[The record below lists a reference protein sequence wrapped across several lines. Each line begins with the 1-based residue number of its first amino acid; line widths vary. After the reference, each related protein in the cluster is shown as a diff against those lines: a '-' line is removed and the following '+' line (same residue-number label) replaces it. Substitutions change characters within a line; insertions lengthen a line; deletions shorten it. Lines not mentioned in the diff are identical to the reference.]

1 MKKKTTY
8 LATLIL
14 FALGLMSACTPGEL
28 DGDDNSNPD
37 ATPVPLA
44 ATVSLPATGTVTRAN
59 ATTGSI
65 KFDVSGSSFT
75 LRRYDQAPDGTTTLT
90 ASADYEIADRNDN
103 TSGSGTS
110 SQYFKLKTSTG
121 TSANTHIP
129 VIPTEQADL
138 RIEETAAPV
147 LMNVPADISGTSGT
161 ADDATTNVYVPF
173 RTRMKYGAEVP
184 ANPDVSIPSATD
196 KERTGI
202 TLSADKKAGIAT
214 INPVYTTAALRLV
227 LKLYNAGQGTVVNY
241 ASCPLTMT
249 GDSPTTQYT
258 PTVTHGTQAT
268 PGTDPGS
275 IIYTDATATR
285 QYTAVSQQIVI
296 FGELTPGTNTNGSST
311 GTNRLTPGS
320 TCVAVLTTSTGELLS
335 VTWPTSATI
344 NTVPQPGKMLT
355 LTVHVK
361 GDMAYIAPNVITI
374 SGFEDGN
381 GEGGETAGGSPG
393 IASGLTELNPDIFCI
408 ANPMWV
414 VTGGGTEATSSSN
427 TDSKDV
433 TVLKNVRTALNKIYT
448 PDNDSYTGPNY
459 IDLMLTDVT
468 TLPTYN
474 NDGAFQS
481 YKQLRNI
488 ELPTVTDIEEYA
500 FYKCESLTTASMPS
514 AKAIRKNAF
523 IGCQALT
530 NLDISGVTQIWN
542 LGTSEQNYLLS
553 AFGSDAYPN
562 CDLVLNSALEQYCY
576 AADGTS
582 QNGPL
587 VKLKIEGHDSSG
599 SPYSYTITFRSIT
612 FK

>member
-214 INPVYTTAALRLV
+214 INPAYTTAALRLV

-249 GDSPTTQYT
+249 GDSPTTQYA
-258 PTVTHGTQAT
+258 PTVTHGTQA
-268 PGTDPGS
+268 
-275 IIYTDATATR
+275 
-285 QYTAVSQQIVI
+285 
-296 FGELTPGTNTNGSST
+296 
-311 GTNRLTPGS
+311 
-320 TCVAVLTTSTGELLS
+320 LS
-335 VTWPTSATI
+335 LI
-344 NTVPQPGKMLT
+344 
-355 LTVHVK
+355 H
-361 GDMAYIAPNVITI
+361 I
-374 SGFEDGN
+374 
-381 GEGGETAGGSPG
+381 
-393 IASGLTELNPDIFCI
+393 
-408 ANPMWV
+408 
-414 VTGGGTEATSSSN
+414 
-427 TDSKDV
+427 
-433 TVLKNVRTALNKIYT
+433 
-448 PDNDSYTGPNY
+448 
-459 IDLMLTDVT
+459 
-468 TLPTYN
+468 
-474 NDGAFQS
+474 
-481 YKQLRNI
+481 
-488 ELPTVTDIEEYA
+488 
-500 FYKCESLTTASMPS
+500 
-514 AKAIRKNAF
+514 
-523 IGCQALT
+523 
-530 NLDISGVTQIWN
+530 
-542 LGTSEQNYLLS
+542 
-553 AFGSDAYPN
+553 
-562 CDLVLNSALEQYCY
+562 
-576 AADGTS
+576 
-582 QNGPL
+582 
-587 VKLKIEGHDSSG
+587 
-599 SPYSYTITFRSIT
+599 
-612 FK
+612 

>member
-1 MKKKTTY
+1 
-8 LATLIL
+8 
-14 FALGLMSACTPGEL
+14 
-28 DGDDNSNPD
+28 
-37 ATPVPLA
+37 
-44 ATVSLPATGTVTRAN
+44 
-59 ATTGSI
+59 
-65 KFDVSGSSFT
+65 
-75 LRRYDQAPDGTTTLT
+75 
-90 ASADYEIADRNDN
+90 
-103 TSGSGTS
+103 
-110 SQYFKLKTSTG
+110 
-121 TSANTHIP
+121 
-129 VIPTEQADL
+129 
-138 RIEETAAPV
+138 
-147 LMNVPADISGTSGT
+147 
-161 ADDATTNVYVPF
+161 
-173 RTRMKYGAEVP
+173 
-184 ANPDVSIPSATD
+184 
-196 KERTGI
+196 
-202 TLSADKKAGIAT
+202 
-214 INPVYTTAALRLV
+214 
-227 LKLYNAGQGTVVNY
+227 
-241 ASCPLTMT
+241 
-249 GDSPTTQYT
+249 
-258 PTVTHGTQAT
+258 
-268 PGTDPGS
+268 
-275 IIYTDATATR
+275 
-285 QYTAVSQQIVI
+285 
-296 FGELTPGTNTNGSST
+296 
-311 GTNRLTPGS
+311 
-320 TCVAVLTTSTGELLS
+320 
-335 VTWPTSATI
+335 
-344 NTVPQPGKMLT
+344 VPQPGKMLT

-361 GDMAYIAPNVITI
+361 GDMAYIDPNGITI

-553 AFGSDAYPN
+553 AFGSGAYPN

>member
-1 MKKKTTY
+1 MVEAATCAKYPKTVTKPKNNRTIMKKKTTY

-214 INPVYTTAALRLV
+214 INPAYTTAALRLV

-249 GDSPTTQYT
+249 GDSPTTQYA

-268 PGTDPGS
+268 LGTDPGS
-275 IIYTDATATR
+275 IIYTDATAAC

-296 FGELTPGTNTNGSST
+296 FGELTPGTNTSESST

-361 GDMAYIAPNVITI
+361 GDMAYIDPNGITI

-381 GEGGETAGGSPG
+381 GEGGETAGGSP
-393 IASGLTELNPDIFCI
+393 ASP
-408 ANPMWV
+408 V
-414 VTGGGTEATSSSN
+414 V
-427 TDSKDV
+427 
-433 TVLKNVRTALNKIYT
+433 
-448 PDNDSYTGPNY
+448 
-459 IDLMLTDVT
+459 
-468 TLPTYN
+468 
-474 NDGAFQS
+474 
-481 YKQLRNI
+481 
-488 ELPTVTDIEEYA
+488 
-500 FYKCESLTTASMPS
+500 
-514 AKAIRKNAF
+514 
-523 IGCQALT
+523 
-530 NLDISGVTQIWN
+530 
-542 LGTSEQNYLLS
+542 
-553 AFGSDAYPN
+553 
-562 CDLVLNSALEQYCY
+562 
-576 AADGTS
+576 
-582 QNGPL
+582 
-587 VKLKIEGHDSSG
+587 
-599 SPYSYTITFRSIT
+599 
-612 FK
+612 